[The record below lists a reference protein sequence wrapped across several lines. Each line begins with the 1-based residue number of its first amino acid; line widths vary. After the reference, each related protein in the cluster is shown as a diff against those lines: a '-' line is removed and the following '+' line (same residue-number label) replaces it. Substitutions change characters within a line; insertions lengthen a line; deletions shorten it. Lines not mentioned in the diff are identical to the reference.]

1 MVIDGFTRFSA
12 EEEALVALLNDKCH
26 QIVIG
31 TYASQKAY
39 RANFVY
45 GNVYQASVDFLR
57 TLAQTYKVTP
67 DYVTTDKEGNPSF
80 ARISRLLE
88 SRHDFS
94 TVDEQL
100 TDQDKQALQ
109 VWEVVNQKEEV
120 AQVAKSI
127 RQLLADGKRYKDI
140 LVLLGDEES
149 YKLQVG
155 QIFRKFDIPYY
166 FGKEETMSSHP
177 LVQFVDSLERI

>member
-1 MVIDGFTRFSA
+1 MWRQTKRAI
-12 EEEALVALLNDKCH
+12 LL
-26 QIVIG
+26 
-31 TYASQKAY
+31 S
-39 RANFVY
+39 
-45 GNVYQASVDFLR
+45 
-57 TLAQTYKVTP
+57 
-67 DYVTTDKEGNPSF
+67 
-80 ARISRLLE
+80 RISRLLE

-166 FGKEETMSSHP
+166 FGRKKPCLATLWCNLWIRWNASGAIIIV
-177 LVQFVDSLERI
+177 LRICLIS

>member
-1 MVIDGFTRFSA
+1 M
-12 EEEALVALLNDKCH
+12 
-26 QIVIG
+26 
-31 TYASQKAY
+31 
-39 RANFVY
+39 
-45 GNVYQASVDFLR
+45 DFLR

-140 LVLLGDEES
+140 LDLIGDEES
-149 YKLQVG
+149 
-155 QIFRKFDIPYY
+155 
-166 FGKEETMSSHP
+166 
-177 LVQFVDSLERI
+177 